1 MAEIRLTPAQQ
12 AAVENRGGALLVS
25 AAAGSGKTKV
35 LVDRLLSYVE
45 DENDPANI
53 DEFLIIT
60 YTKAAAS
67 ELRGKISAELSRRF
81 AENPL
86 NRHLQRQLTRIHL
99 AQISTVH
106 AFCAAM
112 LRRYCTLR
120 DLPPDFRVAEQ
131 TEANAIR
138 LEVFQNTLED
148 FYRTREQRAEF
159 QALADQLGF
168 GRDDRRLISLFLSCY
183 DEVRCRK
190 DPEDWLR
197 RALAA
202 YETLTPL
209 EQSPW
214 GAYWM
219 QELESALS
227 FAESCLQKAGKRIGR
242 DEILAAK
249 YGPLF
254 EKNLLQVQ
262 KLMQETTWDGV
273 FENRISD
280 FGRLP
285 VVRSCEDETA
295 KLFAQKL
302 RKDALNAIRGA
313 QRAFY
318 AQAQQVEADLQ
329 KTAPAI
335 AGLVQLLRAF
345 DEAFTKEKRRRK
357 LLDFSDLEHETIALL
372 YRKDGS
378 VSSSAREIAAQYRE
392 ILVDEYQDSNEVQE
406 CIFEAVSKGGK
417 NRFLVGD
424 VKQSIY
430 RFRLADPGIF
440 LQKYE
445 AYAPYAQAKDDE
457 PRKILLSDNFRSRK
471 EVLAAAN
478 DVFSLCMQ
486 GGELELTYG
495 EAEKLRAGLSYP
507 DTPQPK
513 VELHCIELSKAETDE
528 QSPQKRET
536 EADFVA
542 ARIRRMLDEKM
553 QVSSGGVLRD
563 VQPGDIVILMR
574 AVGDNAASYQ
584 SALSKQAIASR
595 CDRGGSLFDTTE
607 AQVLLAALKVIDNP
621 HRDVELVT
629 ALSSPAFGVPPE
641 DLARARGRLRTGDF
655 YDCLLSMEDRGQAL
669 DSFLSWLSEMRG
681 QSRLLPLGELLDLV
695 LQTTGMEDVFSAM
708 EGGAARRENLQLL
721 RAQASAFSATGN
733 QSLMGFLRYMDELE
747 ESGQLPSSRAQAGQD
762 DAVQIMT
769 IHQSKGLE
777 FPVVFLADLSRQFN
791 RSDASMS
798 VLLDSSLYIGANVVD
813 MEKRAYFPSLAR
825 MAIAE
830 KKTRQTI
837 AEELRVLYVAMTRAK
852 EMLVMSY
859 CSGKLSSTL
868 KKWNEALTLP
878 LPPRTAGSALCLGD
892 WVLMAALCRTEAGEL
907 FAETGPNDVSSV
919 QDIPWLIQLHRSSE
933 QMQTALPEAAPEM
946 PETKKPAA
954 PDYDFAPYA
963 HLVASNMPSKLTA
976 TALKGRLLDLEAAEQ
991 TPQETKNPE
1000 RFRLPVFGAKKKL
1013 SGRARGSATHLFMQF
1028 ADYNACRTADGIEQ
1042 ELERLMRE
1050 KFLTPEQAQSV
1061 EKVRIERLFAAP
1073 FGARILQAEKLH
1085 REFKFSLLT
1094 DAVEFAPA
1102 AAGEQVMLQGVV
1114 DCFWE
1119 EADGIVLVD
1128 FKTDRTPDGP
1138 QACAA
1143 RYCAQLNAYANALTR
1158 IYGAPVKEKILYFFS
1173 CDCAYHLD

>member
-1 MAEIRLTPAQQ
+1 MPLTDHQELAAES
-12 AAVENRGGALLVS
+12 RGGARLVS

-35 LVDRLLSYVE
+35 LVERLMRYVDRGA
-45 DENDPANI
+45 DI
-53 DEFLIIT
+53 DQFLVIT
-60 YTKAAAS
+60 YTRAAAA
-67 ELRGKISAELSRRF
+67 ELRSRTLSALGERIAADPMNRRLRRQTELCCRASIGTIDSICGRFLRENTHLAGISPDYRVIEPDRSDEICARVLDKLLEELYETIEEDAGVRALVDSFGSGDNDDKLSALVLRLYKSLQSHADPDAWLAEQRERLTDAWNDAGDTPWGQYLLSRTRSQAQYWAERIEELRLRLDEPDRDAKIKKAYTNNLDF
-81 AENPL
+81 AGDAARDMARAAALGWDKARLACPGSFP
-86 NRHLQRQLTRIHL
+86 RRGIYKGDDPL
-99 AQISTVH
+99 AQRIIAVWTG
-106 AFCAAM
+106 FKDTAAKWQE
-112 LRRYCTLR
+112 LFANDSDALLR
-120 DLPPDFRVAEQ
+120 DLAV
-131 TEANAIR
+131 
-138 LEVFQNTLED
+138 NTPAVD
-148 FYRTREQRAEF
+148 
-159 QALADQLGF
+159 ALL
-168 GRDDRRLISLFLSCY
+168 
-183 DEVRCRK
+183 
-190 DPEDWLR
+190 
-197 RALAA
+197 AL
-202 YETLTPL
+202 T
-209 EQSPW
+209 
-214 GAYWM
+214 
-219 QELESALS
+219 
-227 FAESCLQKAGKRIGR
+227 
-242 DEILAAK
+242 
-249 YGPLF
+249 
-254 EKNLLQVQ
+254 Q
-262 KLMQETTWDGV
+262 KLGAAFAAEKKRQGV
-273 FENRISD
+273 
-280 FGRLP
+280 
-285 VVRSCEDETA
+285 C
-295 KLFAQKL
+295 
-302 RKDALNAIRGA
+302 
-313 QRAFY
+313 
-318 AQAQQVEADLQ
+318 
-329 KTAPAI
+329 
-335 AGLVQLLRAF
+335 
-345 DEAFTKEKRRRK
+345 
-357 LLDFSDLEHETIALL
+357 DFSDQEHLVLKLLTDSSNGLAAAL
-372 YRKDGS
+372 
-378 VSSSAREIAAQYRE
+378 SSRYTEV
-392 ILVDEYQDSNEVQE
+392 LVDEYQDVNACQDALFRLLSDNGRKL
-406 CIFEAVSKGGK
+406 FM
-417 NRFLVGD
+417 VGD

-584 SALSKQAIASR
+584 SALSKQSIASR

-946 PETKKPAA
+946 PETEKPAA

-963 HLVASNMPSKLTA
+963 HLAASNMPSKLTA

-1143 RYCAQLNAYANALTR
+1143 RYCAQLNAYAKALTR

>member
-1 MAEIRLTPAQQ
+1 MPLTDHQELAAES
-12 AAVENRGGALLVS
+12 RGGARLVS

-35 LVDRLLSYVE
+35 LVERLMRYVDRGA
-45 DENDPANI
+45 DI
-53 DEFLIIT
+53 DQFLVIT
-60 YTKAAAS
+60 YTRAAAA
-67 ELRGKISAELSRRF
+67 ELRSRILSALGERIAADPMNRRLRRQTELCCRASIGTIDSICGRFLRENTHLAGISPDYRVIEPDRSDEICARVLDKLLEELYETIEEDAGVRALVDSFGSGDNDDRLSALVLRLYKSLQSHADPDAWLAEQRERLTDAWNDAGDTPWGQYLLSRTRSQAQYWAERIEELRLRLDEPDRDAKIKKAYTNNLDF
-81 AENPL
+81 AGDAARDMARAVALGWDKARLACPGSFP
-86 NRHLQRQLTRIHL
+86 RRGIYKGDDPL
-99 AQISTVH
+99 AQRIIAVWTG
-106 AFCAAM
+106 FKDTAAKWQE
-112 LRRYCTLR
+112 LFANDSDALLR
-120 DLPPDFRVAEQ
+120 DLAV
-131 TEANAIR
+131 
-138 LEVFQNTLED
+138 NTPAVD
-148 FYRTREQRAEF
+148 
-159 QALADQLGF
+159 ALL
-168 GRDDRRLISLFLSCY
+168 
-183 DEVRCRK
+183 
-190 DPEDWLR
+190 
-197 RALAA
+197 AL
-202 YETLTPL
+202 T
-209 EQSPW
+209 
-214 GAYWM
+214 
-219 QELESALS
+219 
-227 FAESCLQKAGKRIGR
+227 
-242 DEILAAK
+242 
-249 YGPLF
+249 
-254 EKNLLQVQ
+254 Q
-262 KLMQETTWDGV
+262 KLGAAFAAEKKRQGV
-273 FENRISD
+273 
-280 FGRLP
+280 
-285 VVRSCEDETA
+285 C
-295 KLFAQKL
+295 
-302 RKDALNAIRGA
+302 
-313 QRAFY
+313 
-318 AQAQQVEADLQ
+318 
-329 KTAPAI
+329 
-335 AGLVQLLRAF
+335 
-345 DEAFTKEKRRRK
+345 
-357 LLDFSDLEHETIALL
+357 DFSDQEHLVLKLLTDTSNGLAAAL
-372 YRKDGS
+372 
-378 VSSSAREIAAQYRE
+378 SSRYTEV
-392 ILVDEYQDSNEVQE
+392 LVDEYQDVNACQDALFRLLSDNGRKL
-406 CIFEAVSKGGK
+406 FM
-417 NRFLVGD
+417 VGD

-445 AYAPYAQAKDDE
+445 AYAPYTQAQDDE

-507 DTPQPK
+507 DTTQPK

-584 SALSKQAIASR
+584 SALSKQSIASR

-641 DLARARGRLRTGDF
+641 DLARARGKLRTGDF

-669 DSFLSWLSEMRG
+669 DSFLSWLSEMRE

-695 LQTTGMEDVFSAM
+695 LQTTAMEDVFSAM
-708 EGGAARRENLQLL
+708 EDGAARRENLQLL
-721 RAQASAFSATGN
+721 CAQASAFSATGN

-747 ESGQLPSSRAQAGQD
+747 ESGQLPSSRAQAGPA

-919 QDIPWLIQLHRSSE
+919 QNIPWLIQLHRSSE

-946 PETKKPAA
+946 PETEKPAA

-963 HLVASNMPSKLTA
+963 HLAASNMPSKLTA

-1042 ELERLMRE
+1042 ELERLTRE
-1050 KFLTPEQAQSV
+1050 KFLTPEQAQGV

-1143 RYCAQLNAYANALTR
+1143 RYCAQLNAYAKALTR